1 MSVARPAGQ
10 QTVRRHNLG
19 LVLEQIATGHGR
31 SRAQLAHATG
41 LTRTTVSALVDEL
54 VATRLVSELAP
65 DRGSRGR
72 PAAPL
77 VLNPNG
83 PAGLGIEINVDYISA
98 CVVDLTGAVRSR
110 RTTIT
115 DNRLGTP
122 RAGLQRALRLA
133 EQVRAD
139 VDLPV
144 AGVTLA
150 LPGLVDDDGVLRRA
164 PNLPRWEGI
173 DAAPVLGEALR
184 LPVGVDNEANLAAL
198 AELWFGDGLPDFM
211 LVSGEVGVGA
221 GVVLGGRLFRG
232 TRGLAG
238 ELGHVVVDPSGTA
251 VRVRRERLPGAD
263 RGPGSV
269 GTQGRTRR
277 RDLDLDG
284 RSERSGR
291 AAGGSRLGRRRPG
304 AAGAVRGRDRARGRA
319 RRRGQRPRPARHR
332 ARRPLRPARPLGA
345 GVALDRARPAGDQP
359 RLGAAGDPDLDA
371 RRRGGGARRGR
382 IGRAGSA
389 RRFPTSRAEPADS
402 LRP

>member
-1 MSVARPAGQ
+1 VTVARPAGQ

-122 RAGLQRALRLA
+122 AAGLRRALRLA

-150 LPGLVDDDGVLRRA
+150 LPGLVDDNGVLRRA
-164 PNLPRWEGI
+164 PNLPRWEGL
-173 DAAPVLGEALR
+173 DAAPALSDALR

-198 AELWFGDGLPDFM
+198 AELWFGDALPDFM

-238 ELGHVVVDPSGTA
+238 ELGHVVVDPSGPRCGCGANGCLEQIAGQEALVRKAELAGAISTSTADPNGAVAQLVALASAGDARVLRVLSEAGTALGVALAAAVNVLDLPVIVLGGLYAQLGRWALESLSTELDRRVISHGWEPLDIRISTLGAEAA
-251 VRVRRERLPGAD
+251 VR
-263 RGPGSV
+263 
-269 GTQGRTRR
+269 
-277 RDLDLDG
+277 
-284 RSERSGR
+284 
-291 AAGGSRLGRRRPG
+291 G
-304 AAGAVRGRDRARGRA
+304 AAGSVVQGVLALPNV
-319 RRRGQRPRPARHR
+319 
-332 ARRPLRPARPLGA
+332 A
-345 GVALDRARPAGDQP
+345 G
-359 RLGAAGDPDLDA
+359 
-371 RRRGGGARRGR
+371 
-382 IGRAGSA
+382 
-389 RRFPTSRAEPADS
+389 
-402 LRP
+402 